1 MEGNFSEQL
10 KTVLSD
16 PEAMATIAGLAKN
29 FAQKNA
35 EKPGSTSSDSGQSG
49 EAPKPSPG
57 AFSDLMASPAI
68 ASVLRLLG
76 DGSRERM
83 ALLVAM
89 RPFVRD
95 EKKEKLDRIIQTMKM
110 LDLLVSAQKLL

>member
-1 MEGNFSEQL
+1 MDGGFSEQL

-16 PEAMATIAGLAKN
+16 PEAMATIANLAKG
-29 FAQKNA
+29 FAQKQ
-35 EKPGSTSSDSGQSG
+35 SGQSQG
-49 EAPKPSPG
+49 MGSASAEAVKNDDGKGTLSE
-57 AFSDLMASPAI
+57 LMSSPAI

-76 DGSRERM
+76 DGSKERM
-83 ALLVAM
+83 ALLLAM

>member
-1 MEGNFSEQL
+1 MDGNFSEQL

-16 PEAMATIAGLAKN
+16 PEAMATITKLAKG
-29 FAQKNA
+29 FAAKN
-35 EKPGSTSSDSGQSG
+35 TG
-49 EAPKPSPG
+49 EAPSAGDSSPARENPSAG
-57 AFSDLMASPAI
+57 LSDLMASPAI
-68 ASVLRLLG
+68 ASALRLLG
-76 DGSRERM
+76 DGSKERM